1 MKEEI
6 EKLLAHVSELNCKT
20 AKEVEEARVRLLGK
34 KGEITRLFDEFRT
47 YGPELKKEFGRKI
60 NELKQAAQAKIDEM
74 KELFGDEY
82 LDYDLVFCHSS
93 GRPMEG
99 QVINRA
105 LKKLIQ
111 DNDLPDVVFHSF
123 RHASITYKLKWNGGD
138 MKSVQGDSGH
148 ARMDMVADVYS
159 HIIDED
165 RRYNAQKFEEQF
177 YTAKGLKNVEEGKT
191 APMPKFETSVE
202 LLDPMAEVQKES
214 EAEEEKPAEN
224 STDENAALLAKLLSN
239 PETAALLKALAKTI

>member
-1 MKEEI
+1 M
-6 EKLLAHVSELNCKT
+6 SNCKT
-20 AKEVEEARVRLLGK
+20 TAICNQKGGVGKTTTTVNLGVGLAMQGK
-34 KGEITRLFDEFRT
+34 KVL
-47 YGPELKKEFGRKI
+47 L
-60 NELKQAAQAKIDEM
+60 IDA
-74 KELFGDEY
+74 D
-82 LDYDLVFCHSS
+82 
-93 GRPMEG
+93 P
-99 QVINRA
+99 
-105 LKKLIQ
+105 
-111 DNDLPDVVFHSF
+111 
-123 RHASITYKLKWNGGD
+123 
-138 MKSVQGDSGH
+138 QGDSGH

-177 YTAKGLKNVEEGKT
+177 YNAKGLKNVEEGKT